1 MSLCPSCGTE
11 LDVIAVGVEQPV
23 ASPDAAVEIA
33 RIQADAAIELERLR
47 LKGERSANTVLEQ
60 VVETQT
66 EADVAETIIEADA
79 AAEQPALIAEAVG
92 DVIEEVLDVEE
103 AIVPLDETGDEDIT
117 PLADTTVVE
126 PDEEP
131 KKEHFMFKNFAGT
144 K

>member
-33 RIQADAAIELERLR
+33 RIQADAAVELEKLR
-47 LKGERSANTVLEQ
+47 LKGERSATASLEA
-60 VVETQT
+60 VVETQAAADVT
-66 EADVAETIIEADA
+66 EAIIEADA
-79 AAEQPALIAEAVG
+79 AAEQPALIADAVASA
-92 DVIEEVLDVEE
+92 VEEVLDVDET
-103 AIVPLDETGDEDIT
+103 IVPLDETEGEEIT

-131 KKEHFMFKNFAGT
+131 KKEHFMFKNFSGT